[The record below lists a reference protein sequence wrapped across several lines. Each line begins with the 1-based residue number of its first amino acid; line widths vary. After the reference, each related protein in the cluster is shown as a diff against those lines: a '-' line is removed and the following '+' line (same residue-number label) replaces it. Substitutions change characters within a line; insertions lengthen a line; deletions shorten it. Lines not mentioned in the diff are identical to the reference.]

1 MTTILQTPAAWPRP
15 LLGETPAAGKPAADP
30 VDLDA
35 AVRAGAFD
43 GLTRALRHLGATL
56 TTATLAESGLRGRGG
71 GGFPAAQKWRA
82 VAATPDGVAT
92 PGGVATPDGVR
103 YAVANGYEAD
113 PAAGTNRHLMTA
125 RPYAIVEGLAIA
137 ALSVGAE
144 EAILAVRAE
153 YTDAV
158 AALELAVAAAEQAGY
173 VGENVLGSGRAVRMM
188 VRTVQGAY
196 MLGEET
202 VLLKALEGRR
212 GQPEQRPPY
221 PSERGLW
228 GRPTLVHN
236 VATLAAVPWIV
247 VQGADAYRAIGDP
260 DAPGTVLVQV
270 SGAVTTPGIAEVPSG
285 TSLAEIIGLAGGVA
299 NGRPLKAV
307 LVGGPSGG
315 LLPAD
320 LATTPYTFGAL
331 RAAGA
336 HVGSG
341 SLVVAD
347 DRTCIVDLARLLTRY
362 CADEACGKTIPC
374 RIGLRRMYEIG
385 ERIAT
390 GLARP
395 TDAQLIADL
404 GADIVGS
411 ALCDHERLATGPLAT
426 GMRYFRPEFDDHIL
440 RGVCPAGV
448 CALVGV
454 AAAGT
459 RHGG

>member
-1 MTTILQTPAAWPRP
+1 MTTILPTPAAWPRP
-15 LLGETPAAGKPAADP
+15 LLGDPPAGAAPASASPAGEARRADP
-30 VDLDA
+30 ADLDA
-35 AVRAGAFD
+35 AVRAGAFA
-43 GLTRALRHLGATL
+43 GLTRALRDLGATL
-56 TTATLAESGLRGRGG
+56 TTATIAESGLRGRGG
-71 GGFPAAQKWRA
+71 AGFPAAQKWRA
-82 VAATPDGVAT
+82 VAATPEGL
-92 PGGVATPDGVR
+92 R

-113 PAAGTNRHLMTA
+113 PAGGTNRHLMTH

-153 YTDAV
+153 YADAV
-158 AALELAVAAAEQAGY
+158 ATLELAVSAAQEAGY
-173 VGENVLGSGRAVRMM
+173 LGEDVLGSGRALRMTVRP
-188 VRTVQGAY
+188 VQGAY

-236 VATLAAVPWIV
+236 VATLAAIPWIV
-247 VQGADAYRAIGDP
+247 VHGADAYRAIGDP
-260 DAPGTVLVQV
+260 DAPGTLLVQV
-270 SGAVTTPGIAEVPSG
+270 SGAVVSPGIAEVPTG
-285 TSLAEIIGLAGGVA
+285 TALSEIVSLAGGVTG
-299 NGRPLKAV
+299 GRSLKAL

-320 LATTPYTFGAL
+320 LASTPYTFAAL

-347 DRTCIVDLARLLTRY
+347 EAACVVDLARLLTRY

-374 RIGLRRMYEIG
+374 RIGLRRMSEIG
-385 ERIAT
+385 ERVAS

-395 TDAQLIADL
+395 TDVQLLADL
-404 GADIVGS
+404 GADIAGS

-426 GMRYFRPEFDDHIL
+426 AMRYFRPEIDAHLSGI
-440 RGVCPAGV
+440 CPAGV
-448 CALVGV
+448 CAPAGAV
-454 AAAGT
+454 AAGT
-459 RHGG
+459 AHGG

>member
-1 MTTILQTPAAWPRP
+1 MTTILPTPAAWPRP
-15 LLGETPAAGKPAADP
+15 LLGDSPGGDPPSGDARLADP
-30 VDLDA
+30 ADLDA
-35 AVRAGAFD
+35 AVRAGAFA
-43 GLTRALRHLGATL
+43 GLTRALRDLGATL
-56 TTATLAESGLRGRGG
+56 TTATIAESGLRGRGG
-71 GGFPAAQKWRA
+71 AGFPAAQKWRA
-82 VAATPDGVAT
+82 VAATPGGVAT
-92 PGGVATPDGVR
+92 PGGLR

-113 PAAGTNRHLMTA
+113 PAGGTNRHLMTQ

-153 YTDAV
+153 YADAV
-158 AALELAVAAAEQAGY
+158 ATLGLAVAAAEEAGY
-173 VGENVLGSGRAVRMM
+173 VGEDVLGSGRALRMT
-188 VRTVQGAY
+188 VHPVQGAY

-236 VATLAAVPWIV
+236 VATLAAIPWIV
-247 VQGADAYRAIGDP
+247 VHGSDAYRAIGDP
-260 DAPGTVLVQV
+260 DAPGTFLVQV
-270 SGAVTTPGIAEVPSG
+270 TGAVASPGIAEVPTG
-285 TSLAEIIGLAGGVA
+285 TALTEIVGLAGGVA
-299 NGRPLKAV
+299 GGRTLKAL

-331 RAAGA
+331 RAVGA

-341 SLVVAD
+341 SVVVAD
-347 DRTCIVDLARLLTRY
+347 DRTCVVDLARLLTRY

-374 RIGLRRMYEIG
+374 RIGLRRMSEIG
-385 ERIAT
+385 ERIT
-390 GLARP
+390 SGLARP
-395 TDAQLIADL
+395 SDPGLLADL

-426 GMRYFRPEFDDHIL
+426 AMRYFGPEIDAHL
-440 RGVCPAGV
+440 SGVCPAGV
-448 CALVGV
+448 CAPAGV
-454 AAAGT
+454 VAAGT
-459 RHGG
+459 AHGG

>member
-1 MTTILQTPAAWPRP
+1 MTTILHTPAAWPRP
-15 LLGETPAAGKPAADP
+15 LLGDPPAGAAPASASPAGEARRADP
-30 VDLDA
+30 ADLDA
-35 AVRAGAFD
+35 AVRAGAFA
-43 GLTRALRHLGATL
+43 GLTRALRDLGATL
-56 TTATLAESGLRGRGG
+56 TTATIAESGLRGRGG
-71 GGFPAAQKWRA
+71 AGFPAAQKWRA
-82 VAATPDGVAT
+82 VAATPEGL
-92 PGGVATPDGVR
+92 R

-113 PAAGTNRHLMTA
+113 PAGGTNRHLMTH

-153 YTDAV
+153 YADAV
-158 AALELAVAAAEQAGY
+158 ATLELAVSAAQEAGY
-173 VGENVLGSGRAVRMM
+173 LGEDVLGSGRALRMTVRP
-188 VRTVQGAY
+188 VQGAY

-236 VATLAAVPWIV
+236 VATLAAIPWIV
-247 VQGADAYRAIGDP
+247 VHGADAYRAIGDP
-260 DAPGTVLVQV
+260 DAAGTLLVQV
-270 SGAVTTPGIAEVPSG
+270 SGAVVSPGIAEVPTG
-285 TSLAEIIGLAGGVA
+285 TALSEIVGLAGGVA
-299 NGRPLKAV
+299 GGRSLKAL

-320 LATTPYTFGAL
+320 LAATPYTFAAL

-347 DRTCIVDLARLLTRY
+347 EAACVVDLARLLTRY

-374 RIGLRRMYEIG
+374 RIGLRRMSEIG
-385 ERIAT
+385 ERVAS

-395 TDAQLIADL
+395 TDVQLLADL
-404 GADIVGS
+404 GADIAGS

-426 GMRYFRPEFDDHIL
+426 AMRYFRPEIDAHLSGI
-440 RGVCPAGV
+440 CPAGV
-448 CALVGV
+448 CAPAGAV
-454 AAAGT
+454 AAGT
-459 RHGG
+459 AHGG

>member
-1 MTTILQTPAAWPRP
+1 MTTILPTPAAWPRP
-15 LLGETPAAGKPAADP
+15 LLGDSPGGDPPSGDVRLADP
-30 VDLDA
+30 ADLDA
-35 AVRAGAFD
+35 AVRAGAFV
-43 GLTRALRHLGATL
+43 GLTRALRDLGATL
-56 TTATLAESGLRGRGG
+56 TTATIAESGLRGRGG
-71 GGFPAAQKWRA
+71 AGFPAAQKWRA
-82 VAATPDGVAT
+82 VAATP
-92 PGGVATPDGVR
+92 GGMAGAPDGLR

-113 PAAGTNRHLMTA
+113 PAGGTNRHLMTQ

-153 YTDAV
+153 YADAV
-158 AALELAVAAAEQAGY
+158 AVLELAVSAAEEAGY
-173 VGENVLGSGRAVRMM
+173 VGEDVLGSGRALRMT
-188 VRTVQGAY
+188 VHPVQGAY

-236 VATLAAVPWIV
+236 VATLAAIPWIV
-247 VQGADAYRAIGDP
+247 VHGSDAYRAIGDP
-260 DAPGTVLVQV
+260 DAPGTLLVQV
-270 SGAVTTPGIAEVPSG
+270 SGAVATPGIAEVPTG
-285 TSLAEIIGLAGGVA
+285 TALTEIVGLAGGVA
-299 NGRPLKAV
+299 GGRPLKAI

-315 LLPAD
+315 LLPTD
-320 LATTPYTFGAL
+320 LASTPYTFGAL

-347 DRTCIVDLARLLTRY
+347 DRTCVVDLARLLTRY

-374 RIGLRRMYEIG
+374 RIGLRRMSEIG
-385 ERIAT
+385 ERIAS

-395 TDAQLIADL
+395 TDPHLLSDL

-426 GMRYFRPEFDDHIL
+426 AMRYFGPEIDAHL
-440 RGVCPAGV
+440 SGVCPAGV
-448 CALVGV
+448 CAPAGAV
-454 AAAGT
+454 AAAT
-459 RHGG
+459 ADGG

>member
-1 MTTILQTPAAWPRP
+1 MTTILQTPVDWPRP
-15 LLGETPAAGKPAADP
+15 LLGEASAADP

-35 AVRAGAFD
+35 AVRAGAFA
-43 GLTRALRHLGATL
+43 GLTRAVVDLGGTL
-56 TTATLAESGLRGRGG
+56 TTAMIAESGLRGRGG
-71 GGFPAAQKWRA
+71 AGFLAAGKWRA
-82 VAATPDGVAT
+82 VAATPDGI
-92 PGGVATPDGVR
+92 R

-113 PAAGTNRHLMTA
+113 PAGGTNHHLMTA

-137 ALSVGAE
+137 AFSVGAE
-144 EAILAVRAE
+144 EAILAIRAE
-153 YTDAV
+153 YADAV
-158 AALELAVAAAEQAGY
+158 RALELAVAAAEEAGY
-173 VGENVLGSGRAVRMM
+173 VGEDVLGSGRAVRMT
-188 VRTVQGAY
+188 VRPVQGAY

-247 VQGADAYRAIGDP
+247 VRGTAAYRAIGDA
-260 DAPGTVLVQV
+260 DAPGTMLVQV
-270 SGAVTTPGIAEVPSG
+270 SGAVATPGVAEVPTG
-285 TSLAEIIGLAGGVA
+285 TSLARILELAGGVA
-299 NGRPLKAV
+299 DGRALKAI

-315 LLPAD
+315 LLPAA

-341 SLVVAD
+341 SIVVAD
-347 DRTCIVDLARLLTRY
+347 ERTCVVDLARLLTRY

-374 RIGLRRMYEIG
+374 RIGLRRMSEIG
-385 ERIAT
+385 ERITA

-395 TDAQLIADL
+395 TDGQLIADL

-426 GMRYFRPEFDDHIL
+426 AMRYFGPEIDAHIL
-440 RGVCPAGV
+440 RGICPAGV
-448 CALVGV
+448 CAPVGV

-459 RHGG
+459 AHGG

>member
-1 MTTILQTPAAWPRP
+1 MTTILPTPAAWPRP
-15 LLGETPAAGKPAADP
+15 LLGDPPAGAPPAGAAPAADAGRADP
-30 VDLDA
+30 ADLDA
-35 AVRAGAFD
+35 AVRAGAFA
-43 GLTRALRHLGATL
+43 GLTRALRDLGGTL
-56 TTATLAESGLRGRGG
+56 TTATIAESGLRGRGG
-71 GGFPAAQKWRA
+71 AGFPAAQKWRA
-82 VAATPDGVAT
+82 VAATPEGL
-92 PGGVATPDGVR
+92 R

-113 PAAGTNRHLMTA
+113 PAGGTNRHLMTH

-137 ALSVGAE
+137 AISVGAE

-153 YTDAV
+153 YADAV
-158 AALELAVAAAEQAGY
+158 ATLELAVAAAEEGGY
-173 VGENVLGSGRAVRMM
+173 LGEDVLGSGRALRMTVRS
-188 VRTVQGAY
+188 VQGAY

-221 PSERGLW
+221 PSEHGLW

-236 VATLAAVPWIV
+236 VATLAAIPWIV
-247 VQGADAYRAIGDP
+247 VHGADAYRAIGDP

-270 SGAVTTPGIAEVPSG
+270 SGAVTAPGIAEVPTG
-285 TSLAEIIGLAGGVA
+285 TALAEIVGLAGGVA
-299 NGRPLKAV
+299 GGRSLKAL

-320 LATTPYTFGAL
+320 LAYTSYSFAAL

-347 DRTCIVDLARLLTRY
+347 DAACVVDLARLLTRY

-374 RIGLRRMYEIG
+374 RIGLRRMSEIG
-385 ERIAT
+385 ERVAS

-395 TDAQLIADL
+395 TDAQLLADL

-426 GMRYFRPEFDDHIL
+426 VMRYFGPEIDAHL
-440 RGVCPAGV
+440 SGVCPAGV
-448 CALVGV
+448 CAPAGAV
-454 AAAGT
+454 AAAT
-459 RHGG
+459 AHGG

>member
-1 MTTILQTPAAWPRP
+1 MTTILPTPATWPRP
-15 LLGETPAAGKPAADP
+15 LLGDLPGGDPPSGDARLADP
-30 VDLDA
+30 GDLDA
-35 AVRAGAFD
+35 AVRAGAFA
-43 GLTRALRHLGATL
+43 GLTRALRDLGATL
-56 TTATLAESGLRGRGG
+56 TTATIAESGLRGRGG
-71 GGFPAAQKWRA
+71 AGFPAAQKWRA
-82 VAATPDGVAT
+82 VAATPGGIAT
-92 PGGVATPDGVR
+92 PGGLR

-113 PAAGTNRHLMTA
+113 PAGATNRHLMTQ

-153 YTDAV
+153 YADAV
-158 AALELAVAAAEQAGY
+158 AVLELAVSAAEEAGY
-173 VGENVLGSGRAVRMM
+173 VGKDVLGSGRALRMTVRP
-188 VRTVQGAY
+188 VQGAY

-236 VATLAAVPWIV
+236 MATLAAIPWIV
-247 VQGADAYRAIGDP
+247 VHGSDAYRAIGDP
-260 DAPGTVLVQV
+260 DAPGTLLVQV
-270 SGAVTTPGIAEVPSG
+270 TGAVASPGIVEVPTG
-285 TSLAEIIGLAGGVA
+285 TPLSEIVSLAGGVA
-299 NGRPLKAV
+299 GGRTLKAL

-331 RAAGA
+331 RAVGA

-341 SLVVAD
+341 SVVVAD
-347 DRTCIVDLARLLTRY
+347 DRTCVVDLARLLTRY

-374 RIGLRRMYEIG
+374 RIGLRRMSEIG
-385 ERIAT
+385 ERFAA

-395 TDAQLIADL
+395 TDPGLLADL

-426 GMRYFRPEFDDHIL
+426 AMRYFGPEIDAHL
-440 RGVCPAGV
+440 AGVCPAGV
-448 CALVGV
+448 CAPAGAV
-454 AAAGT
+454 AAGT
-459 RHGG
+459 THGG

>member
-1 MTTILQTPAAWPRP
+1 MTSILSTPAAWPRP
-15 LLGETPAAGKPAADP
+15 LLGDAPSGDPPSGDARPADP
-30 VDLDA
+30 SDLDA
-35 AVRAGAFD
+35 AVRAGAFA
-43 GLTRALRHLGATL
+43 GLTRALRDLGATL
-56 TTATLAESGLRGRGG
+56 TTATIAESGLRGRGG
-71 GGFPAAQKWRA
+71 AGFPAAQKWRA
-82 VAATPDGVAT
+82 VAAMPEGL
-92 PGGVATPDGVR
+92 R

-113 PAAGTNRHLMTA
+113 PAGGTNRHLMTH

-153 YTDAV
+153 YADAV
-158 AALELAVAAAEQAGY
+158 ATLQLAVSAAEEAGY
-173 VGENVLGSGRAVRMM
+173 VGEDVLGSGRALRMS
-188 VRTVQGAY
+188 VHPVQGAY

-236 VATLAAVPWIV
+236 VATLAAIPWIV
-247 VQGADAYRAIGDP
+247 VRGADAYRAIGDT
-260 DAPGTVLVQV
+260 DAPGTLLVLV
-270 SGAVTTPGIAEVPSG
+270 SGAAATPGIVEIPTG
-285 TSLAEIIGLAGGVA
+285 TSLAKIVELAGGVA
-299 NGRPLKAV
+299 GGRTLKAI

-315 LLPAD
+315 LLPPD
-320 LATTPYTFGAL
+320 LASTPYTFGAL

-347 DRTCIVDLARLLTRY
+347 DRTCVVDLARLLTRY

-374 RIGLRRMYEIG
+374 RIGLRRMSEIS
-385 ERIAT
+385 ERMAS

-395 TDAQLIADL
+395 TDPQLLSDL

-426 GMRYFRPEFDDHIL
+426 AMRYFGPEIDAHL
-440 RGVCPAGV
+440 SGVCPAGV
-448 CALVGV
+448 CAPAGV
-454 AAAGT
+454 VAAGT
-459 RHGG
+459 AHGG